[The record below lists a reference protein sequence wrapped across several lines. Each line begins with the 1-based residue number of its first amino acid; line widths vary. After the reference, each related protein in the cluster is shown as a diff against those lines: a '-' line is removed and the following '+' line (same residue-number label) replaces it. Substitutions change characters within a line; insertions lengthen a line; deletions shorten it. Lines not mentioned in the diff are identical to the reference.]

1 MDNSEEQKHIQENNG
16 FARIEPYTHPAGGWG
31 ALLSVARNLKRQDIL
46 KKGSITLLNINQ
58 PTGFDCPGC
67 AWPEKK
73 NAHAFNF
80 CENGAKAVAFEATS
94 KTVTPEYFA
103 NHTLSWLSEQS
114 DFFLEDLGR
123 LTDPVRYDAATDKYV
138 AISWDEAFQL
148 IAKHLH
154 ALDHPD
160 QAAFY
165 TSGRASNEAAFLYQ
179 LFVRSFGTNNFPD
192 CSNMC
197 HETTSVG
204 LLDSIGL
211 GKGTVTLDDF
221 DLADAI
227 FSFGHNP
234 GTNHPRMLGTLREV
248 SKRGGN
254 IIAINPI
261 KERGLERF
269 QDPQAP
275 LEMMTNGSTPISR
288 YYFQPKIGGDYAL
301 MLGILKHLNEW
312 DKKAIASGKPSV
324 FDRNFIAV
332 NTIGF
337 EEMIAEVEMT
347 EWQDIYTHSG
357 LSAEHL
363 EKLSKLFL
371 ESERSIFC
379 WGMGITQHRHG
390 TANVHM
396 LANLLLARGQIG
408 RPGAGLCPVR
418 GHSNVQGDRTMGINE
433 LPNPKLLDNID
444 RVFGIKSPRKNGFG
458 VVETIKAMYEGEV
471 KVFIG
476 LGGNFAVATPDT
488 PYTQEALKKC
498 NLTVHVATKLNRSHL
513 ICGQDALI
521 LPCLGRTEIDE
532 QLHGPQAI
540 TVEDSMSNVHLSAGR
555 NTPISENILSE
566 PDIVA
571 RMAEAVLPDSQVKWK
586 WYIESYDRIRDSI
599 ADVFDE
605 FHDFNLRVYEPG
617 GFHLEHPAN
626 QHVWNTKSGKAQ
638 FMITALNEVYGDKEN
653 QYAAAYTDS
662 KVYTLMTTRSHDQYN
677 TTLYGLDDRYRGVF
691 GQRRVLFM
699 NQVDIDEAGFEA
711 NQWVD
716 IESVFSDGVKR
727 IVHSFRIVPY
737 NIPRGS
743 LAAYY
748 PETNPLV
755 ALSSHDQYAK
765 IPASKSVPVI
775 LHAGNAPEH
784 FNLATAVD
792 PEDADRKVSSL

>member
-46 KKGSITLLNINQ
+46 GKGSITLLNINQ

-73 NAHAFNF
+73 DAHAFNF

-103 NHTLSWLSEQS
+103 GHTVSWLSEQS

-138 AISWDEAFQL
+138 PISWDDAFKL
-148 IAKHLH
+148 IAQHLH

-211 GKGTVTLDDF
+211 GKGTVTLEDF

-301 MLGILKHLNEW
+301 MLGILKHLHEW
-312 DKKAIASGKPSV
+312 DKKALASGKPSV

-332 NTIGF
+332 NTVGF
-337 EEMIAEVEMT
+337 DEMIAEVERT
-347 EWQDIYTHSG
+347 EWADLYKHSG
-357 LSAEHL
+357 LSPEHL
-363 EKLSKLFL
+363 EKLAKLFL

-433 LPNPKLLDNID
+433 LPSPKLLDNID
-444 RVFGIKSPRKNGFG
+444 RVFGIKSPRKNGYG
-458 VVETIKAMYEGEV
+458 VVETIKAMAEGDI

-488 PYTQEALKKC
+488 AYTQEALRKC
-498 NLTVHVATKLNRSHL
+498 N
-513 ICGQDALI
+513 
-521 LPCLGRTEIDE
+521 
-532 QLHGPQAI
+532 
-540 TVEDSMSNVHLSAGR
+540 
-555 NTPISENILSE
+555 
-566 PDIVA
+566 
-571 RMAEAVLPDSQVKWK
+571 
-586 WYIESYDRIRDSI
+586 
-599 ADVFDE
+599 
-605 FHDFNLRVYEPG
+605 
-617 GFHLEHPAN
+617 
-626 QHVWNTKSGKAQ
+626 
-638 FMITALNEVYGDKEN
+638 
-653 QYAAAYTDS
+653 
-662 KVYTLMTTRSHDQYN
+662 
-677 TTLYGLDDRYRGVF
+677 
-691 GQRRVLFM
+691 
-699 NQVDIDEAGFEA
+699 
-711 NQWVD
+711 
-716 IESVFSDGVKR
+716 
-727 IVHSFRIVPY
+727 
-737 NIPRGS
+737 
-743 LAAYY
+743 
-748 PETNPLV
+748 
-755 ALSSHDQYAK
+755 
-765 IPASKSVPVI
+765 
-775 LHAGNAPEH
+775 
-784 FNLATAVD
+784 
-792 PEDADRKVSSL
+792 

>member
-1 MDNSEEQKHIQENNG
+1 
-16 FARIEPYTHPAGGWG
+16 
-31 ALLSVARNLKRQDIL
+31 
-46 KKGSITLLNINQ
+46 
-58 PTGFDCPGC
+58 
-67 AWPEKK
+67 
-73 NAHAFNF
+73 
-80 CENGAKAVAFEATS
+80 
-94 KTVTPEYFA
+94 
-103 NHTLSWLSEQS
+103 
-114 DFFLEDLGR
+114 
-123 LTDPVRYDAATDKYV
+123 
-138 AISWDEAFQL
+138 
-148 IAKHLH
+148 
-154 ALDHPD
+154 
-160 QAAFY
+160 
-165 TSGRASNEAAFLYQ
+165 
-179 LFVRSFGTNNFPD
+179 
-192 CSNMC
+192 
-197 HETTSVG
+197 
-204 LLDSIGL
+204 
-211 GKGTVTLDDF
+211 
-221 DLADAI
+221 
-227 FSFGHNP
+227 
-234 GTNHPRMLGTLREV
+234 
-248 SKRGGN
+248 GGN

-301 MLGILKHLNEW
+301 MLGILKHLHEW
-312 DKKAIASGKPSV
+312 DKKALASGKPSV

-332 NTIGF
+332 NTVGF
-337 EEMIAEVEMT
+337 DEMIAEVERT
-347 EWQDIYTHSG
+347 EWADLYKHSG
-357 LSAEHL
+357 LSPEHL
-363 EKLSKLFL
+363 EKLAKLFL

-433 LPNPKLLDNID
+433 LPSPKLLDNID
-444 RVFGIKSPRKNGFG
+444 RVFGIKSPRKNGYG
-458 VVETIKAMYEGEV
+458 VVETIKAMAEGDI

-488 PYTQEALKKC
+488 AYTQEALRKC

-513 ICGQDALI
+513 VCGKDALI

-555 NTPISENILSE
+555 NTPISKNILSE

-571 RMAEAVLPDSQVKWK
+571 RMAEAVLPESQIKWK

-605 FHDFNLRVYEPG
+605 FHDFNLRVYKPG

-626 QHVWNTKSGKAQ
+626 QHIWNTKSGKAQ
-638 FMITALNEVYGDKEN
+638 FLITPLEEVYADKEN
-653 QYAAAYTDS
+653 QYAAAYTES

-699 NQVDIDEAGFEA
+699 NQADIDEAGFEA

-755 ALSSHDQYAK
+755 ALSSHDKYAK

-775 LHAGNAPEH
+775 LHPGNAPEH

-792 PEDADRKVSSL
+792 PEDANKKVSSL

>member
-1 MDNSEEQKHIQENNG
+1 
-16 FARIEPYTHPAGGWG
+16 
-31 ALLSVARNLKRQDIL
+31 
-46 KKGSITLLNINQ
+46 
-58 PTGFDCPGC
+58 
-67 AWPEKK
+67 
-73 NAHAFNF
+73 
-80 CENGAKAVAFEATS
+80 
-94 KTVTPEYFA
+94 
-103 NHTLSWLSEQS
+103 
-114 DFFLEDLGR
+114 
-123 LTDPVRYDAATDKYV
+123 
-138 AISWDEAFQL
+138 
-148 IAKHLH
+148 
-154 ALDHPD
+154 
-160 QAAFY
+160 
-165 TSGRASNEAAFLYQ
+165 
-179 LFVRSFGTNNFPD
+179 
-192 CSNMC
+192 MC

-211 GKGTVTLDDF
+211 GKGTVTLEDF

-301 MLGILKHLNEW
+301 MLGMLKHLNEW
-312 DKKAIASGKPSV
+312 DKKALASGKPSV

-332 NTIGF
+332 NTVGF
-337 EEMIAEVEMT
+337 DEMIAEVERT
-347 EWQDIYTHSG
+347 EWADIYKHSG
-357 LSAEHL
+357 LSPEHL

-433 LPNPKLLDNID
+433 LPSPKLLDNID
-444 RVFGIKSPRKNGFG
+444 RVFGIKSPRKNGYG
-458 VVETIKAMYEGEV
+458 VVETIKAMAEGEI

-488 PYTQEALKKC
+488 PYTQEALRKC
-498 NLTVHVATKLNRSHL
+498 DLTVHVATKLNRSHL
-513 ICGQDALI
+513 VCGKDALI

-540 TVEDSMSNVHLSAGR
+540 SVEDSMSNVHLSAGR
-555 NTPISENILSE
+555 NTPISKNILSE
-566 PDIVA
+566 PDIVV
-571 RMAEAVLPDSQVKWK
+571 RMAEAVLPDSQIKWK

-605 FHDFNLRVYEPG
+605 FHDFNLRVYKPG

-626 QHVWNTKSGKAQ
+626 QHIWNTKSGKAQ
-638 FMITALNEVYGDKEN
+638 FLITPLEEVYADKEN
-653 QYAAAYTDS
+653 QYAAAYTES

-699 NQVDIDEAGFEA
+699 NQADIDEAGFEA

-755 ALSSHDQYAK
+755 ALSSHDKYAK

-775 LHAGNAPEH
+775 LHPGNAPEH

-792 PEDADRKVSSL
+792 PEDANKKVSSL